1 MNRIKRLL
9 FVGTYIFNLLVWP
22 TTADVIVGKA
32 QIIYIPG
39 LDYNLLISR
48 SGGGL
53 GIILDEQGGG
63 NYNFDSGLIAGE
75 FSLYGASS
83 GMEFNPTYAD
93 TQTPLVSNNGID
105 SGTSLQSFLLGETK
119 YYAFWEDV
127 FSGGGGDKVDNADN
141 YGWVSLTYNGSALV
155 VTDSATALGGGIIVG
170 TYTQIPEPATVLLF
184 GLGGFGAW
192 LLRRN
197 KQHQDELE

>member
-1 MNRIKRLL
+1 MNIKNTVLIGTCL
-9 FVGTYIFNLLVWP
+9 FSFFVRT
-22 TTADVIVGKA
+22 TTADVIVGQAK
-32 QIIYIPG
+32 IVFDPWG
-39 LDYNLLISR
+39 GFDMLR
-48 SGGGL
+48 SGTGGL
-53 GIILDEQGGG
+53 GISVDGQGGG
-63 NYNFDSGLIAGE
+63 NYDFQFAFIAFEYGLYSA
-75 FSLYGASS
+75 YY
-83 GMEFNPTYAD
+83 GMEFTPSYAD

-105 SGTSLQSFLLGETK
+105 PMASVQSFSLGETK

-127 FSGGGGDKVDNADN
+127 FPGGVADEADNADN

-184 GLGGFGAW
+184 GLGGFGVW

-197 KQHQDELE
+197 KRHQDEMQ